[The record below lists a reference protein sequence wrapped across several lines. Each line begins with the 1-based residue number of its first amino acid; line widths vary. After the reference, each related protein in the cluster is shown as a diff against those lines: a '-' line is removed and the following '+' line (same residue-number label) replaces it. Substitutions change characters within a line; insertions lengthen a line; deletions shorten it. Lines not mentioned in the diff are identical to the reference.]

1 MALARIGT
9 AVGAA
14 WGAARHN
21 ARLRRA
27 ETSDERQRRRHH
39 RSGRR
44 AGHRPSWVQRLDA
57 TVDPAIAFVAV
68 VMLVALLREW
78 R

>member
-21 ARLRRA
+21 ALLRRA
-27 ETSDERQRRRHH
+27 ETSDERARRRRH
-39 RSGRR
+39 RPGRR
-44 AGHRPSWVQRLDA
+44 AHRPSWVQRLDA
-57 TVDPAIAFVAV
+57 TVDPAIAFIAL

>member
-1 MALARIGT
+1 MALVRIGT

-27 ETSDERQRRRHH
+27 ETSDERRRRH

-44 AGHRPSWVQRLDA
+44 THRPSWVQRLDA
-57 TVDPAIAFVAV
+57 TVDPAIAFVAIL
-68 VMLVALLREW
+68 MLVALLREW

>member
-27 ETSDERQRRRHH
+27 ETSDERERRRRH

-44 AGHRPSWVQRLDA
+44 THRPSWVQRLDA
-57 TVDPAIAFVAV
+57 TVDPAIAVVAI